1 MSHSDIAL
9 PARRM
14 YLVDEGQVRGVV
26 VDVDASTTPSALAVL
41 HASLQDLPDG
51 STLVHGYRLSAVG
64 LGAWVGDRRLRLAI
78 WPALLHADGSIEA
91 DDPDDPEADLLVID
105 IDPREHAGA
114 LASLVEVGRL
124 FVAGPDA
131 GPTPLVLDVDTELLV
146 EVLASVVE
154 NG

>member
-1 MSHSDIAL
+1 MSHSDLAL

-14 YLVDEGQVRGVV
+14 YVVDQEQVRGVV
-26 VDVDASTTPSALAVL
+26 VEVDATTTPAALAVL
-41 HASLQDLPDG
+41 QAGLQELPDG
-51 STLVHGYRLSAVG
+51 TNLVHGYRWSAAG
-64 LGAWVGDRRLRLAI
+64 LGAWVADRRLRVAI

-91 DDPDDPEADLLVID
+91 DDPDDPDADVLVID
-105 IDPREHAGA
+105 IDPREHAGP
-114 LASLVEVGRL
+114 LASLVEMGRL